1 MRAGVV
7 TAFSFPCSRPA
18 CEGPL
23 KTRARR
29 RKIRARRLTRSRA
42 CATLSYMDTLTIRIP
57 KPLRRDLERLAR
69 SSHQP
74 MSDLVRDSLRQYVAE
89 RKFRALREA
98 AIPFAQAQGF
108 LTDED
113 VFKVVS

>member
-1 MRAGVV
+1 
-7 TAFSFPCSRPA
+7 
-18 CEGPL
+18 
-23 KTRARR
+23 
-29 RKIRARRLTRSRA
+29 
-42 CATLSYMDTLTIRIP
+42 
-57 KPLRRDLERLAR
+57 
-69 SSHQP
+69 